1 MTISTKGWTFR
12 PIFTAG
18 VLPVAVLMA
27 GCASI
32 WDPTATQ
39 DSEAFSGQWTNI
51 GTVDG
56 GSATSDS
63 NTQTLRGYVHDPFGI
78 ALEGVEVETLDGV
91 ISHSDSAGQ
100 FALPEVEP
108 GQQVVMTFYKPGYAT
123 TQGSVVATE
132 DGVNF
137 FSQTMAPVD
146 LSMDFAADDGAE
158 FEIDDTHSFTLPS
171 QTILTEDGEAY
182 DGIVHLEVTVWDR
195 TKPLGEGGEFLAS
208 PGNGRGI
215 SFATAVEASQVFP
228 DAVSDA
234 ELTVTGAGDYQQTA
248 GNGILVDFF
257 TDAGGTALAWDDA
270 NPSAPILELTAADW
284 AAVNAQ
290 DFVDLVAGSA
300 AEGNVV
306 LASTGGASNFTA
318 EPNAQYLAD
327 GAEGAGGT
335 QGEEV
340 LLYSF
345 GMFQLEMTDDE
356 GAPLQAGPGI
366 SISVDVP
373 SNSNLQVGD
382 TVPYWSYDPE
392 RETWLEE
399 DAGRIVELAGGQQ
412 VWEFTP
418 IQGLPLRN
426 TTTQRRWRAVVTGNP
441 DYPIITW
448 VAYDVQ
454 VSATASGRVSTRQG
468 DPLGGASVRVIASD
482 QTYMIRTQTDAAG
495 NFSVTVPPQVSNP
508 VGPNGRSLFI
518 EVDYEVAQQPKL
530 WRQDPI
536 PAPGIGGVAD
546 FGNVVAGS
554 MTCLSGTVIDSTGAP
569 VAGLNIATPHA
580 GNALTDAEGS
590 FCTSVPLWQPST
602 AYGVFAP
609 GSPQGF
615 EPVRF
620 RPAPT
625 GPVGIC
631 ETSCPNVVE
640 LRQYESTSCAS
651 GLVVVGNQAV
661 GGILVESFD
670 NRFPNAP
677 IFSARTS
684 AGEYC
689 VSIPVG
695 LETTVRVGAG
705 DNATGNSCA
714 SHSLR
719 TTEAGET
726 CDDGWCEEVPTFD
739 CGQ

>member
-146 LSMDFAADDGAE
+146 LSMDFAAADGAQ
-158 FEIDDTHSFTLPS
+158 FEIDDTHAFTLPS
-171 QTILTEDGEAY
+171 QTILTEDGEEY

-195 TKPLGEGGEFLAS
+195 TKPLDDGGEFLAS

-215 SFATAVEASQVFP
+215 G
-228 DAVSDA
+228 SD
-234 ELTVTGAGDYQQTA
+234 GD
-248 GNGILVDFF
+248 
-257 TDAGGTALAWDDA
+257 
-270 NPSAPILELTAADW
+270 
-284 AAVNAQ
+284 
-290 DFVDLVAGSA
+290 
-300 AEGNVV
+300 
-306 LASTGGASNFTA
+306 
-318 EPNAQYLAD
+318 
-327 GAEGAGGT
+327 
-335 QGEEV
+335 EV

-345 GMFQLEMTDDE
+345 GMFQLEITDDE
-356 GAPLQAGPGI
+356 GEPLQAGPGVAI
-366 SISVDVP
+366 AVDVP
-373 SNSNLQVGD
+373 ENSRFAVGD
-382 TVPYWSYDPE
+382 SVPYWNYDPE
-392 RETWLEE
+392 QETWIEE
-399 DAGRIVELAGGQQ
+399 DAGQIAELAGGQQ
-412 VWEFTP
+412 VWEFAP
-418 IQGLPLRN
+418 LQGLPLRN
-426 TTTQRRWRAVVTGNP
+426 TTSQRRWRAVVTGNP
-441 DYPIITW
+441 DHPIITW
-448 VAYDVQ
+448 VEYIVN
-454 VSATASGRVSTRQG
+454 VSATATGTVYSPQG
-468 DPLGGASVRVIASD
+468 DVLSGAMVRVIASD
-482 QTYMIRTQTDAAG
+482 QTYMIRTQTDTSG
-495 NFSVTVPPQVSNP
+495 RFSVQVPPEVSNP
-508 VGPNGRSLFI
+508 SGPNGRSLFI
-518 EVDYEVAQQPKL
+518 EVDYEIGQQPKL

-536 PAPGIGGVAD
+536 SAPGIGGVAD
-546 FGNVVAGS
+546 FGDVVTGS
-554 MTCLSGTVIDSTGAP
+554 LTCVAGTVIDSAGAP
-569 VAGLNIATPHA
+569 VAGINIATPHA

-602 AYGVFAP
+602 VYAVAAP
-609 GSPQGF
+609 SSPQGF

-620 RPAPT
+620 RPTPT
-625 GPVGIC
+625 GPVGNC
-631 ETSCPNVVE
+631 ETGCPNVVE
-640 LRQYESTSCAS
+640 LRQYAATSCAS
-651 GLVVVGNQAV
+651 GLVVVGGQGV
-661 GGILVESFD
+661 DGILVESFD

-677 IFSARTS
+677 VFSARTS

-695 LETTVRVGAG
+695 LEATVRVGAG
-705 DNATGNSCA
+705 DNSTDNACA
-714 SHSLR
+714 SHSLSS
-719 TTEAGET
+719 TEAGET
-726 CDDGWCEEVPTFD
+726 CEDGFCEEVPTFD